1 MRDGDG
7 FRGAAVV
14 AWGDGVTSALP
25 ATVAIPE
32 TVMWQQVGDE
42 VVILDV
48 EGGEYHSLNDVGSQM
63 WKALDEC
70 PDVTAAYER
79 LRETYEVDPATLRTD
94 LETFITRL
102 IEMGLLSA
110 T

>member
-7 FRGAAVV
+7 IRGAEVV
-14 AWGDGVTSALP
+14 DWGDGVTSALP
-25 ATVAIPE
+25 GAVAVPE

-48 EGGEYHSLNDVGSQM
+48 AGGEYHSLNDVGSQM
-63 WKALDEC
+63 WKALEEC
-70 PDVTAAYER
+70 ADVGAAYAQ
-79 LRETYEVDPATLRTD
+79 LCETYEVDPATLRAD